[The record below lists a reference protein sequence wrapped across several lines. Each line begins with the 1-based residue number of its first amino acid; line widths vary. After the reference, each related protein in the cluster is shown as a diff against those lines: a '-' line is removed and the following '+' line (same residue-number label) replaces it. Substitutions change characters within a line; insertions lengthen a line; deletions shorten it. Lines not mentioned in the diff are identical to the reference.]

1 MKKYISVVAAVAVI
15 ITSYCLIIHSMYK
28 AEHVDD
34 KIVYNGIT
42 YLDWADVSEKYR
54 SAGVVNSIQMEP
66 YELVDDE
73 LREKIYVTYND
84 FSDFLP
90 PFNYFSFCGETD
102 DLIIFGPNDTS
113 LQLLYVKEGFAFPD
127 IQNCKVD
134 EIWLSLNSE
143 DKENIKDEK
152 IITQLVDCMKNTAD
166 REIDKEIYDYIVE
179 NSWDNSHFYLKYNG
193 YPLVEEFYVSTDRN
207 GKYIVS
213 Q

>member
-1 MKKYISVVAAVAVI
+1 MLQSVN
-15 ITSYCLIIHSMYK
+15 T
-28 AEHVDD
+28 
-34 KIVYNGIT
+34 
-42 YLDWADVSEKYR
+42 
-54 SAGVVNSIQMEP
+54 
-66 YELVDDE
+66 
-73 LREKIYVTYND
+73 
-84 FSDFLP
+84 
-90 PFNYFSFCGETD
+90 
-102 DLIIFGPNDTS
+102 
-113 LQLLYVKEGFAFPD
+113 
-127 IQNCKVD
+127 KVD
-134 EIWLSLNSE
+134 FFVNEIWLSLNSE